1 MNKLK
6 FGWSQY
12 FQPTPKKIRTIAD
25 AVVAAATFGG
35 SMIVLNG
42 DGRVGTAIFIIGVVA
57 KFTSNLFAEDEKK
70 RISKS
75 K

>member
-1 MNKLK
+1 MR
-6 FGWSQY
+6 FGIKQY
-12 FQPTPKKIRTIAD
+12 FKPTPKKIRTAAD
-25 AVVAAATFGG
+25 AIVAAATFAG

-42 DGRVGTAIFIIGVVA
+42 DPKVGTAIFIIGVVA
-57 KFTSNLFAEDEKK
+57 KFISNLFAENEKK